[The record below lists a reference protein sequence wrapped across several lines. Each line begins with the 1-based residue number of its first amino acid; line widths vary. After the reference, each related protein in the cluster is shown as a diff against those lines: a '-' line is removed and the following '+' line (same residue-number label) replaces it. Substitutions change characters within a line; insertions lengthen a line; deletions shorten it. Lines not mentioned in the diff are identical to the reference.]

1 MNNATPLQTAGSAA
15 GVKPGPGLEHTVF
28 LALQRL
34 ASDLG
39 QQVAELLKGAGLSGA
54 QYNVLRILRGAGKSG
69 LACGEIAGRMIT
81 RDPDITRLLDRLEKR
96 GLVSRTRE
104 SDDRRV
110 VTTRITG
117 AGVALLAT
125 LDGPVSALHEQQ
137 LAGLGAEKLGQ
148 LLELLEAAAG
158 AAAAAGTAGG

>member
-1 MNNATPLQTAGSAA
+1 MPLEAAPAPAAA
-15 GVKPGPGLEHTVF
+15 GVKAGPGLEHTVF

-39 QQVAELLKGAGLSGA
+39 QEVAELLKGAGLSGA

-96 GLVSRTRE
+96 GLVIRARE
-104 SDDRRV
+104 SGDRRV
-110 VTTRITG
+110 VTTRITQEG
-117 AGVALLAT
+117 RALLAT
-125 LDGPVSALHEQQ
+125 LDEPVAQLHERQ
-137 LAGLGAEKLGQ
+137 LAGLGEEKLERLLQ
-148 LLELLEAAAG
+148 LLEEAGSAG
-158 AAAAAGTAGG
+158 L